1 MVDIESP
8 PCAAHD
14 LVLMQYNQKFFEP
27 AASTT
32 YTGMAFMYW
41 IGLGI
46 LVHRR
51 VLMLDKSGWRG
62 WR

>member
-32 YTGMAFMYW
+32 YTGMAFMYS
-41 IGLGI
+41 
-46 LVHRR
+46 
-51 VLMLDKSGWRG
+51 LDWSRDFSA
-62 WR
+62 